1 MKIRTLIAGNLSILF
16 LAGLSLQAAE
26 MTKFFA
32 KSGSKM
38 RLEGTSNIH
47 DWQVE
52 SPIIGGFLE
61 VGANFPMEPGQVVAP
76 GKVEAK
82 AEPFVTVRS
91 LKSVEKD
98 GKAYSDK
105 MDEIMYGK
113 LNPGDSPKISYRLTD
128 LVLKEP
134 AKSKDAPYVFE
145 AKGDLVIAGVTNSV
159 TMPVNVLPLGE
170 KKLKVSGSTTV
181 KMTDFKIEP
190 PAPKIAL
197 GLIKTGDP
205 VKIIFDWM
213 VVQRAPAA
221 GAPAAPAAK

>member
-1 MKIRTLIAGNLSILF
+1 MKTPKWIAGSIALLL
-16 LAGLSLQAAE
+16 LAGLGAQAADQ
-26 MTKFFA
+26 MTRFYA
-32 KSGSKM
+32 RPGSKL

-47 DWQVE
+47 DWQVQ
-52 SPIIGGFLE
+52 SPIIGGYLE
-61 VGANFPMEPGQVVAP
+61 VGPNFPVEPGQNVTP
-76 GKVEAK
+76 GKMQAK

-98 GKAYSDK
+98 GTPYSDK
-105 MDEIMYGK
+105 MDEIMYEKLEAGK
-113 LNPGDSPKISYRLTD
+113 SPKITYRLTE

-145 AKGDLVIAGVTNSV
+145 AKGDLVVAGVTNTV
-159 TMPVNVLPLGE
+159 TMPVNVLPMGG
-170 KKLKVSGSTTV
+170 KKLRVSGTATV

-205 VKIIFDWM
+205 VKIIFDWIVM
-213 VVQRAPAA
+213 QRGTTAA
-221 GAPAAPAAK
+221 R